1 MLLRMLEFTS
11 WMTSTT
17 HWQRRASFSKGVGL
31 LEGKYHIQ
39 IDPGIEPVQHAP
51 RQPVAIREQLRDTL
65 EELLHQGIVKPVT
78 QPTRGVSSMV
88 VIPKK
93 DGSLCV
99 CLDPKDLNQAIPW
112 DYYPLPTIEDIATC
126 LHGAKLFTTLD
137 AYQGLWHIDL
147 DEESLLLTTFNS
159 PFGRYCMKRMP
170 FGISSAPE
178 VLQCRMH
185 ELVEDLEV
193 VKVVAVDFLV
203 VGLGDIPE
211 GVSKSHDD
219 VLRAFLQRCEGKI
232 LKLNNDKKIKLQK
245 TEVHS

>member
-1 MLLRMLEFTS
+1 
-11 WMTSTT
+11 
-17 HWQRRASFSKGVGL
+17 
-31 LEGKYHIQ
+31 
-39 IDPGIEPVQHAP
+39 
-51 RQPVAIREQLRDTL
+51 
-65 EELLHQGIVKPVT
+65 
-78 QPTRGVSSMV
+78 
-88 VIPKK
+88 
-93 DGSLCV
+93 
-99 CLDPKDLNQAIPW
+99 
-112 DYYPLPTIEDIATC
+112 
-126 LHGAKLFTTLD
+126 
-137 AYQGLWHIDL
+137 
-147 DEESLLLTTFNS
+147 
-159 PFGRYCMKRMP
+159 MKRMP